1 MSRETIAAEGVAVS
15 LFQRTLDGSEMVSRA
30 LRVLREAGEEGF
42 GSAPLDRQVVGHAG
56 DAIVP
61 PFKLERAAAP
71 ERGLVQDRWRL
82 KGLPIDGEFPALAL
96 GVLSENAVLR
106 IKADT
111 KKSGDDKKVLAVVVQ
126 SLMRTAM
133 AEFVLEGDCERCIPV
148 RRYWWVSDHVLE
160 GDVWSLWNAMEWP
173 LVWTRSNP
181 YVRCGTALIEPM
193 ESERWILPLPDRYG
207 PLGLEWSV
215 PVKWERLGKKEWL
228 FVAEESEVEVYEVNR
243 HYCTRAYSYT
253 RRFIVREMY
262 GEPQYGA

>member
-1 MSRETIAAEGVAVS
+1 MTKGSDSVAVS
-15 LFQRTLDGSEMVSRA
+15 LFRRTLDGSEMVSRA
-30 LRVLREAGEEGF
+30 LRSLREAGEEGF
-42 GSAPLDRQVVGHAG
+42 GSAPLDRQVVGYAG
-56 DAIVP
+56 DAIVA

-71 ERGLVQDRWRL
+71 ERGLVQDRWIL
-82 KGLPIDGEFPALAL
+82 KGLPIDGEFPPVAL

-106 IKADT
+106 IEAHIEE
-111 KKSGDDKKVLAVVVQ
+111 SADDKEVLAVVVQ

-148 RRYWWVSDHVLE
+148 RRYWWVSDHVE
-160 GDVWSLWNAMEWP
+160 GDVWSLWNEMEWP

-193 ESERWILPLPDRYG
+193 RSERSILARPDRYG

-215 PVKWERLGKKEWL
+215 QVKWERVGKKKWV
-228 FVAEESEVEVYEVNR
+228 FVAEEPEVEVYEENR

-253 RRFIVREMY
+253 RRFIVREMC
-262 GEPQYGA
+262 GKPQYGA